1 MKNGTNRPSGGNK
14 TVNRWNNWVNNSV
27 GAIMFFN
34 RRSALLQLLSTVN
47 FINWSDNNPAKAA
60 LAFANQPQYW
70 KDFVRIF
77 NSDKLKQRRSGL
89 KSDVN
94 EAEIANAAKGAKNKA
109 SAVISYLLKIGFT
122 PTQLADSFAISAG
135 GAAFYRNRVKTLVKK
150 GMTLA
155 QAEKQAFQDFS
166 EISEETQQSGDA
178 ALISSDQASVMG
190 RLILAF
196 QNTPIQL
203 NRSIKKAALDIY
215 NRRRTP
221 GQTQAQSD
229 FSNLSKMV
237 FYGAIQNIIF
247 STLQN
252 ALFAL
257 LPGFDDDELTEDE
270 LDKLEETKISRILN
284 GMVDTTLKGGF
295 GLPGAVV
302 STIKNVVQEYNKQD
316 KKGFTADHTYT
327 ILQVANLS
335 PPIGSKLRK
344 IYSAIQAK
352 KFEKDVIA
360 ERGFDVMLDG
370 KFNLSPSYNVLGA
383 VTEGATNLP
392 LERITLELQSLTEAM
407 DTRNTIMQR
416 IALGLGWKSWDV
428 GAENEEHDLIKL
440 KAKAERKE
448 QGKIKAKKTRARNKE
463 IEKQRVANLTP
474 EERKAEN
481 IAKAKKRRASAA
493 KRRETAYEK
502 AKKRGDSLK
511 KARNNKKTN

>member
-1 MKNGTNRPSGGNK
+1 MESTSENIGIQVLFISDLNNLTEKIGRKQYIAEFIENVDIIFSEKNLNKVQALYGTRQRDALEDIIYRMKNGTNRPSGGNK

-122 PTQLADSFAISAG
+122 PTQLADSFAISLG

-302 STIKNVVQEYNKQD
+302 STLKNIYQEYEKQD
-316 KKGFTADHTYT
+316 AKGFMADHTYT
-327 ILQVANLS
+327 VLTAANIS

-344 IYSAIQAK
+344 MYGGIQTK
-352 KFEKDVIA
+352 RFEKDVI
-360 ERGFDVMLDG
+360 EKRGWDVTIDG
-370 KFNLSPSYNVLGA
+370 KFNLSPSYSVLGSEVEA
-383 VTEGATNLP
+383 FTNIP
-392 LERITLELQSLTEAM
+392 LERMVREINGITEAM
-407 DTRNTIMQR
+407 DTRNT
-416 IALGLGWKSWDV
+416 SC
-428 GAENEEHDLIKL
+428 
-440 KAKAERKE
+440 KE
-448 QGKIKAKKTRARNKE
+448 
-463 IEKQRVANLTP
+463 L
-474 EERKAEN
+474 
-481 IAKAKKRRASAA
+481 
-493 KRRETAYEK
+493 
-502 AKKRGDSLK
+502 L
-511 KARNNKKTN
+511 